1 MPVRSFG
8 DEDYTEKK
16 GGIGT
21 GINKYPD
28 VLVLVLARKEGATST
43 FPLSY
48 RQVRIYL
55 GRYV

>member
-43 FPLSY
+43 FPL
-48 RQVRIYL
+48 QAGTYL
-55 GRYV
+55 PR